1 MIETPED
8 NSYVVDLADG
18 LLTLTFNRPEAGNA
32 IPSTAVPHL
41 IRLFESAQ
49 ADLGVRAILIRAR
62 GKVFS
67 AGGDVAGFAKSLT
80 QSREERAADFG
91 ARLRRLESLVPAVL
105 AFDRPIVAA
114 VRGAAAGAGL
124 LYPLAADVALGDESA
139 TFVFAHQRIGLSPDG
154 GVSYVL
160 PRVVGPRIARMLML
174 TAAKVDAEEALRIG
188 LLTRLVPA
196 ETLDVEAVK
205 LARRL
210 VQAPLTA
217 VRQTKRLMTAS
228 ADATIADQ
236 LRGETDGIVACVT
249 DPDFD
254 EGVTA
259 FVEKRPARFTSLT

>member
-1 MIETPED
+1 MYETPED
-8 NSYVVDLADG
+8 QSYLAELDDG
-18 LLTLTFNRPEAGNA
+18 LLTITFNRPEAGNA

-41 IRLFESAQ
+41 IALFEGAQ
-49 ADLGVRAILIRAR
+49 ADLRVRAILIRGR

-67 AGGDVAGFAKSLT
+67 AGGDVAGFAKSLA
-80 QSREERAADFG
+80 QSSEERAADFG

-139 TFVFAHQRIGLSPDG
+139 TFVFAHQRLGLSPDG

-188 LLTRLVPA
+188 LLTRIVSA
-196 ETLDVEAVK
+196 DTLDAEAEK

-210 VQAPLTA
+210 AQAPLTA
-217 VRQTKRLMTAS
+217 VRHAKRLMMAS
-228 ADATIADQ
+228 ADADIADQ
-236 LRGETDGIVACVT
+236 LRGETEAIVACVT

-259 FVEKRPARFTSLT
+259 FMEKRPARFARPA